1 MSVVHHLWKGR
12 RVRVAGALDQVAVAS
27 PDEMAAIYEL
37 YWDLVYRRCYATLQD
52 EEAALDT
59 TQDVFLNALKSFEDI
74 RHDIVRGLMDLA
86 RTLAYE
92 RRRRPAREVTLAH
105 PRSAERADDPAEIA
119 ERHDVLDAVWAGLSP
134 VERRYLADKFAGF
147 SFEEIARRNRRALGT
162 VSSNLARAREHA
174 RRMREPM
181 LPAVLG
187 VAGWRRLTDLSRRL
201 RSAAQSSSVSAAA
214 QPVQTLTLSLT
225 VAGLLA
231 GTAPGLTS
239 PAVPASIGMPALT
252 ALSAEAGSSPA
263 ATTVSSS
270 ASDRPATAVAPP
282 SGATSTK
289 PAAAGPS
296 AGLQLPLVSAD
307 QETPEDTQIVDATP
321 SPNYSED
328 NTIVALGHGRTCACN
343 LIMESTDG
351 GATWTSRQGPAD
363 GQQVV
368 LPPDYPRDPRIFVGY
383 ASASSTATD
392 YWTPAFGEKFRTL
405 PLPAGPLALPAGFDR
420 GDQRVIVSAMYGVWS
435 YDMGTFAVQPLIVDR
450 STSSAAGIAAPA
462 GAISR
467 GVFAVTSAAAEA
479 TGSAPDTVGTAQGLK
494 LWACPPGSACSA
506 TGSVPL
512 STSAHL
518 VASPDFESDA
528 TLLAYTSAR
537 MVLSQ
542 DGGSTFTSLALP
554 PGATYVDAVTLG
566 YPVNGV
572 LSVWSVVRRG
582 HTTALEMAGS
592 ATGPWTQVAVPVPQV
607 AGDGRLTPLAA
618 SRLIFLSPTTGFM
631 CTADNGLSW
640 HTRCPSA

>member
-1 MSVVHHLWKGR
+1 VVHHLWKGR

-27 PDEMAAIYEL
+27 PDELAAIYEL
-37 YWDLVYRRCYATLQD
+37 YWDLVYRRCHATLRD

-86 RTLAYE
+86 RTLSYE

-119 ERHDVLDAVWAGLSP
+119 ERHDVLDAVWSGLSP

-187 VAGWRRLTDLSRRL
+187 MAGWRRLTDFSRRL
-201 RSAAQSSSVSAAA
+201 RSAAQSSTTSAAA
-214 QPVQTLTLSLT
+214 APVQTLTLSLT

-231 GTAPGLTS
+231 GAAPGVSS
-239 PAVPASIGMPALT
+239 PAVPASIGLPALAALT
-252 ALSAEAGSSPA
+252 ADAGSPA
-263 ATTVSSS
+263 TATGLGSV
-270 ASDRPATAVAPP
+270 AGGRPATAVAPP
-282 SGATSTK
+282 GGATTTTAPTAADPPVG
-289 PAAAGPS
+289 PA
-296 AGLQLPLVSAD
+296 LPLVSAD

-321 SPNYSED
+321 SPNYAQD
-328 NTIVALGHGRTCACN
+328 NTIVALGHGRACACN
-343 LIMESTDG
+343 LIMQSTDG
-351 GATWTSRQGPAD
+351 GASWTSRQGPPD
-363 GQQVV
+363 GEQVV

-383 ASASSTATD
+383 AQGRAGASD
-392 YWTPAFGEKFRTL
+392 YWSPAFGEKFATL
-405 PLPAGPLALPAGFDR
+405 PLPAGPLALAPGFDK
-420 GDQRVIVSAMYGVWS
+420 GDQRVIVSALYGVWS
-435 YDMGTFAVQPLIVDR
+435 YDLSTLAEQPLIVDR
-450 STSSAAGIAAPA
+450 STSNAAGIVAPT
-462 GAISR
+462 GAISE
-467 GVFAVTSAAAEA
+467 GILAVTSAAATA
-479 TGSAPDTVGTAQGLK
+479 TGVPPDALGSAQGMK
-494 LWACPPGSACSA
+494 LWECPPAAACSL
-506 TGSVPL
+506 TGTVPL
-512 STSAHL
+512 GTNAHL

-542 DGGSTFTSLALP
+542 DGGRTFESVALP
-554 PGATYVDAVTLG
+554 PGATYVDAVTVG
-566 YPVNGV
+566 YPVNGT
-572 LSVWSVVRRG
+572 LPVWAVVRRG
-582 HTTALEMAGS
+582 HTTALEMAGG
-592 ATGPWTQVAVPVPQV
+592 AAGPWTQIAAPVPQV
-607 AGDGRLTPLAA
+607 AGDGHITPLAA
-618 SRLIFLSPTTGFM
+618 SRLIYLSPTTGFM

-640 HTRCPSA
+640 HTRCPGA